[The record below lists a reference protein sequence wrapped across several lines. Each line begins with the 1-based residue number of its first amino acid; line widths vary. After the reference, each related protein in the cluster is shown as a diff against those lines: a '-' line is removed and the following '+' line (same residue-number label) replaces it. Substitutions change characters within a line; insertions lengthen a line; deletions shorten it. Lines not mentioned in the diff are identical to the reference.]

1 MIAVSPLIENVFAPL
16 DKIVLMPLGVS
27 AAMSETDANVF
38 GNILNGQEV
47 IRAGN
52 GVIRVGQNF

>member
-27 AAMSETDANVF
+27 AAMSETDVSIQKKISESSTTTLIIPN
-38 GNILNGQEV
+38 E
-47 IRAGN
+47 
-52 GVIRVGQNF
+52 